1 MRQAKK
7 IKIRN
12 PKSEIRNKFEYQMTK
27 IPNGEVF
34 LLSADNPFMFGTFEN
49 LNFDIV
55 SDFEFRASNL
65 KSRLNKKYLLN
76 WLPFYMT

>member
-27 IPNGEVF
+27 IPNGKVS
-34 LLSADNPFMFGTFEN
+34 LLSVDNPFN
-49 LNFDIV
+49 V
-55 SDFEFRASNL
+55 
-65 KSRLNKKYLLN
+65 
-76 WLPFYMT
+76 